1 MSDNLIKASAAAK
14 QLGKS
19 STTIHREYTTVD
31 ECRHGLDAF
40 FERYN
45 NRREHQSLDNYPR
58 EVYFNQVGANSS
70 MIMSHT

>member
-19 STTIHREYTTVD
+19 STTIRREYTIVG

-45 NRREHQSLDNYPR
+45 NRREHQSTIRGKYILIR
-58 EVYFNQVGANSS
+58 LGCQ
-70 MIMSHT
+70 

>member
-19 STTIHREYTTVD
+19 STTIRREYTIVG

-45 NRREHQSLDNYPR
+45 IIEGNIVHAYSY
-58 EVYFNQVGANSS
+58 SS
-70 MIMSHT
+70 VRTGR

>member
-19 STTIHREYTTVD
+19 STTIRREYATVD

-40 FERYN
+40 LNVTIIEGN
-45 NRREHQSLDNYPR
+45 ISPWNYPR
-58 EVYFNQVGANSS
+58 EVYFNQVGLPIAA
-70 MIMSHT
+70 

>member
-19 STTIHREYTTVD
+19 STTIRREYTIVG

-45 NRREHQSLDNYPR
+45 IIEGNISLWTITIRGKYILIR
-58 EVYFNQVGANSS
+58 LGCQ
-70 MIMSHT
+70 

>member
-19 STTIHREYTTVD
+19 STTIHREYTIVD

-45 NRREHQSLDNYPR
+45 NRREHQSLDYNYPR
-58 EVYFNQVGANSS
+58 EVYFNQVGLPIAA
-70 MIMSHT
+70 

>member
-1 MSDNLIKASAAAK
+1 LAAAK

-19 STTIHREYTTVD
+19 STTIRREYATVD

-45 NRREHQSLDNYPR
+45 NRREHQSLDYNYPR
-58 EVYFNQVGANSS
+58 EVYFN
-70 MIMSHT
+70 

>member
-19 STTIHREYTTVD
+19 STTIRREYATVD

-40 FERYN
+40 FLNVTIIEGN
-45 NRREHQSLDNYPR
+45 ISPWNYPR
-58 EVYFNQVGANSS
+58 EVYFNQVGLPIAA
-70 MIMSHT
+70 